1 MATFRSGIMGNLHFS
16 VILLKN
22 FSFFHKRHVIVVF
35 VFGDKT
41 VKCESEGH
49 LKEANSAQ
57 PGLPTLYSMALIP
70 TLPFIS
76 SAAPLHSSV

>member
-1 MATFRSGIMGNLHFS
+1 MGNLHFS

-22 FSFFHKRHVIVVF
+22 FSFFHKRHVVVVF

-41 VKCESEGH
+41 VSVRVRETSDH